1 MSDNLSPYSAH
12 EYDEGLRKTVPYFQS
27 IYAETVDLVKHVQPE
42 VRNWLDTGCGTGTL
56 VKEAFRAFRGVRYL
70 IADPSQQM
78 IMQARLNL
86 GGIPQNQ
93 LLVVGATGTEE
104 LDLTG
109 FPCPQV
115 ITATLSHHYFD
126 KGTRVQATQN
136 CYDMLDDKG
145 VYITFENILPRTG
158 QGREVA
164 LSRWLSYQVA
174 QGKNEAEAQEHLQR
188 YGSAFFP
195 ITIDEHLEILQNA
208 GFRAVE
214 LFWLSHLQA
223 GFYAIK

>member
-1 MSDNLSPYSAH
+1 MSDNLSPYSAQ
-12 EYDEGLRKTVPYFQS
+12 EYDEGLRKTVPYYQN
-27 IYAETVDLVKHVQPE
+27 IYSETIDLVKHVQPG
-42 VRNWLDTGCGTGTL
+42 VRNWLDTGCGTGNL
-56 VKEAFRAFRGVRYL
+56 VKLAFQANRSVRFM

-78 IMQARLNL
+78 IMQSRLNL

-93 LLVVGATGTEE
+93 LLVVGALGTGE

-115 ITATLSHHYFD
+115 ITATLSHHYYN
-126 KGTRVQATQN
+126 KEQRIQATQN
-136 CYDMLDDKG
+136 CYDMLDADG

-158 QGREVA
+158 QGTEIG
-164 LSRWLSYQVA
+164 LQRWVSYQKA
-174 QGKNEAEAQEHLQR
+174 QGKSEEEAKEHIQR

-195 ITIDEHLEILQNA
+195 ITVDEHLEILKNA

>member
-12 EYDEGLRKTVPYFQS
+12 EYEEGLRKTIPFHQQ
-27 IYAETVDLVKHVQPE
+27 IYSETVDLVRHARPE

-56 VKEAFRAFRGVRYL
+56 VSQAFRKFPGTRFL

-86 GGIPQNQ
+86 SGIPQSQ
-93 LLVVGATGTEE
+93 LLVVGVQGTEE

-115 ITATLSHHYFD
+115 ITSTLSHHYFD
-126 KGTRVQATQN
+126 KTQRIQATQN
-136 CYDMLDDKG
+136 CYDMLDEEG
-145 VYITFENILPRTG
+145 VYVTFENVLPRTG
-158 QGREVA
+158 QGKEIA
-164 LSRWLSYQVA
+164 LHRWHSYQVS
-174 QGKNEAEAQEHLQR
+174 QGKSDEEAQELLQR

-195 ITIDEHLEILQNA
+195 ITVDEHLEILQNA
-208 GFRAVE
+208 GFRAAE